1 MFNSLMNCTKSAPHR
16 ACSKKNGASVSC
28 LVRGIL
34 VFACGVSLINLAHAE
49 DPNQVITSDSALD
62 YVLGPGDQIV
72 IRALDVDEIDG
83 KTAGV
88 DFGGYVDIPL
98 LGKFKAAGLT
108 VANLEA
114 DLAKQFSKFV
124 RDPHISVIV
133 SEYRSQPVSVLG
145 AVNTPGVINLAGPST
160 LMQVL
165 SRAGGLRADAGN
177 TIRITRRG
185 RGTIPLSSSSTDP
198 SGNFTTA
205 EIGVRDLLE
214 AKNPEDNI
222 LIKPQDSISVPRGD
236 LVYVVGGVNKAGGFV
251 LNERES
257 MSVLQAVSMAEGLD
271 KTSAPKSAKIIRG
284 ETSTS
289 AKAEIPVDLSKILS
303 GQAPDIPL
311 RANDILFVPN
321 SRAKSAAFRGLEA
334 AIQLGTGVVVYR
346 R

>member
-1 MFNSLMNCTKSAPHR
+1 MLDSMMNWPLRITLR
-16 ACSKKNGASVSC
+16 VCSIRNTQLISS
-28 LVRGIL
+28 LVRSIVVL
-34 VFACGVSLINLAHAE
+34 ICCVCLINLVSAE
-49 DPNQVITSDSALD
+49 DPSPAITTDSASE

-88 DFGGYVDIPL
+88 DLGGYLDIPL

-114 DLAKQFSKFV
+114 DLSKQFGKYV
-124 RDPHISVIV
+124 REPRISVTV

-145 AVNTPGVINLAGPST
+145 AVNSPGVINLTGPST

-177 TIRITRRG
+177 TIKITRRG
-185 RGTIPLSSSSTDP
+185 RGTIPLPSSKSDSA
-198 SGNFTTA
+198 GRFTTA
-205 EIGVRDLLE
+205 EVGVRNLLE

-222 LIKPQDSISVPRGD
+222 VIEPRDSISVPRGD
-236 LVYVVGGVNKAGGFV
+236 LVYVVGGVNRAGGFV

-257 MSVLQAVSMAEGLD
+257 MTVLQAVSMAEGLD

-284 ETSTS
+284 GTSTR
-289 AKAEIPVDLSKILS
+289 AEIPVDLSKILS
-303 GQAPDIPL
+303 GKAPDIPL
-311 RANDILFVPN
+311 LANDILFVPN